1 MAKRVY
7 LAESD
12 GKTFSSKADAESH
25 DEKVFAEKKNENF
38 QEKFAIFISETD
50 LTMEYGESEAAAIS
64 ELLVAI
70 RDNPVPF
77 MEVMEVVLPKQW
89 NRKLK
94 SRRGSSAP
102 PPPKKKVVSKKV
114 VTKKTTTK
122 KASNPKLAAKP
133 PKEKKQPTAEDVNS
147 EMVAAINSAPEELVK
162 EAAATT
168 PLSSAE
174 LEGAPRYIAEEREH
188 GAWAILDNGKE
199 LYDEYLGLN
208 EVTDPKAAALLNAG
222 IGCDGWDSLLAALIP
237 TPPAAFEEVTEA
249 PDPQPAQLPPP
260 PPPEESEDVLTPL
273 PEMPEDGDWRSE
285 EDESPIPP
293 VD

>member
-12 GKTFSSKADAESH
+12 GKTFSSKADAEAH
-25 DEKVFAEKKNENF
+25 DEKVFAEKKNEGF
-38 QEKFAIFISETD
+38 LEKFAVFLSETD
-50 LTMEYGESEAAAIS
+50 LKMEHGEAEAAAIS

-70 RDNPVPF
+70 RDNPISF

-102 PPPKKKVVSKKV
+102 PTPPKKKAP
-114 VTKKTTTK
+114 TK
-122 KASNPKLAAKP
+122 KAATKKPTTKSAPKLQTSAKP
-133 PKEKKQPTAEDVNS
+133 PKEKKPSKED
-147 EMVAAINSAPEELVK
+147 INKALETPAKEPEE
-162 EAAATT
+162 A
-168 PLSSAE
+168 PLPPADDLPE
-174 LEGAPRYIAEEREH
+174 VPRYEAEAREN
-188 GAWAILDNGKE
+188 GCWAILENGKE

-208 EVTDPKAAALLNAG
+208 SVTGPKAAELLNAG
-222 IGCDGWDSLLAALIP
+222 IGCDGWDSLLAALVP
-237 TPPAAFEEVTEA
+237 TPPAAFEEVTEV
-249 PDPQPAQLPPP
+249 PDPPVEDLTPPP

-285 EDESPIPP
+285 DDESPIPP
-293 VD
+293 MD

>member
-12 GKTFSSKADAESH
+12 GKTFSSKADAEAH
-25 DEKVFAEKKNENF
+25 DEKVFAEKKNEGF
-38 QEKFAIFISETD
+38 LEKFAVFLSETD
-50 LTMEYGESEAAAIS
+50 LKMEHGEAEAAAIS

-70 RDNPVPF
+70 RDNPISF
-77 MEVMEVVLPKQW
+77 MEVMEIVLPKQW

-102 PPPKKKVVSKKV
+102 ATSAAKKKTTKKV
-114 VTKKTTTK
+114 ETKKSTTK
-122 KASNPKLAAKP
+122 KATAPKLAAKP
-133 PKEKKQPTAEDVNS
+133 PKEGKVTKEAINKAFEESEKEPVETPPPPAEDL
-147 EMVAAINSAPEELVK
+147 PEV
-162 EAAATT
+162 
-168 PLSSAE
+168 
-174 LEGAPRYIAEEREH
+174 PRFVAEEREN

-199 LYDEYLGLN
+199 LHDEYLGLN
-208 EVTDPKAAALLNAG
+208 AVTGPKAAELMNAG
-222 IGCDGWDSLLAALIP
+222 IGCDGWDSLLAALVP
-237 TPPAAFEEVTEA
+237 TPPSAFEEVTGT
-249 PDPQPAQLPPP
+249 PDPPEDQLPPP

-285 EDESPIPP
+285 DDESPIPP